1 MFERLPKKRASL
13 THWSKKE
20 NGCRIRRD
28 CDTQRVKREMKIRTV
43 LLCFGLVGMACE
55 PAPDPRVATMAGS
68 WATATKSR
76 TYQFFGDGRFAM
88 TLDSST
94 CEEQADH
101 EVITTLSGRWRL
113 DGGTLT
119 LIVEQSNN
127 EIFQNATL
135 NEVNVIVEGKK
146 LEFRSCI
153 VLCGA
158 DSAERVSLEKQ

>member
-1 MFERLPKKRASL
+1 
-13 THWSKKE
+13 
-20 NGCRIRRD
+20 
-28 CDTQRVKREMKIRTV
+28 MKFRTV
-43 LLCFGLVGMACE
+43 LLCFALVGIACE
-55 PAPDPRVATMAGS
+55 PAPDPRVAAMRGS

-76 TYQFFGDGRFAM
+76 TYQFFEDGRFALA
-88 TLDSST
+88 LDSST

-101 EVITTLSGRWRL
+101 EVITTLAGRWRL

-119 LIVEQSNN
+119 LTVEQSNN
-127 EIFQNATL
+127 DIFDAATL
-135 NEVNVIVEGKK
+135 NEVNVVIDGKK